1 MGFRGSQTPAP
12 PISMLAST
20 WVPAKALIDCTTQD
34 TFFPI
39 NIEIG
44 GSGGRRFPPAYQI
57 RVSHSP
63 QTSFPR
69 WRNNSGI
76 NRLGAPFRSILW
88 ARGRPLRCCRK
99 KASSVFGRRMP
110 SSFLEK
116 KPSLLL
122 GKTRPSSTLEKKTLS
137 GPKRR
142 GGCQPLTQARVPLQ
156 VSTINPPLSD
166 PDRGGW

>member
-1 MGFRGSQTPAP
+1 
-12 PISMLAST
+12 MLAST
-20 WVPAKALIDCTTQD
+20 WVPAKAVIDCTTQD

-69 WRNNSGI
+69 WRNNSGV

-142 GGCQPLTQARVPLQ
+142 GGVNHSLRLASLFRWFQIYHNGKHRGWIARR
-156 VSTINPPLSD
+156 TR
-166 PDRGGW
+166 RGRPTRRVAR